1 MNDNKQMT
9 LSRIKI
15 IWAGLLGFEM
25 LIIWVTYFMLSMED
39 ETNKVERLSP
49 IYMLISGSAFFFLL
63 AIFFPSFIKKSF
75 KKILQDK
82 YGPGDLWFQYPH
94 EILAGYLTFVIF
106 RVGFF
111 IPITALGYLIA
122 ILTGDFNNS
131 LPFAAVSLL
140 GFLTN
145 YPTEEKARN
154 AFR

>member
-9 LSRIKI
+9 MNRIKI
-15 IWAGLLGFEM
+15 VWAGLLAIEM
-25 LIIWVTYFMLSMED
+25 LIIWVTYFVLSMED

-63 AIFFPSFIKKSF
+63 AMFFPSFIKKSL

-82 YGPGDLWFQYPH
+82 YGACDFWLQYRN
-94 EILAGYLTFVIF
+94 EVLAGYLVFVMF

>member
-9 LSRIKI
+9 MNRIKI
-15 IWAGLLGFEM
+15 VWAGLLVFEM
-25 LIIWVTYFMLSMED
+25 LIIWVTYFMLSMEV
-39 ETNKVERLSP
+39 ETKTVENVSP
-49 IYMLISGSAFFFLL
+49 IYILISGSALFFLL
-63 AIFFPSFIKKSF
+63 AMFFPSFIKKSI

-82 YGPGDLWFQYPH
+82 YGACDFWLQYRN
-94 EILAGYLTFVIF
+94 EVLAGYLTFVIF